1 MCSIWRDYIYYYLYN
16 IKRFMCLRVALNLLV
31 LKILEIYIYLYV
43 YIYIYIY
50 LYIYVSIGENLN
62 VVFFFLF
69 IILLCLSF
77 IRHLSD
83 VTLYQFFLL
92 FRFLLFRFVAPSC
105 RSLLINIVSLH
116 CDDVNSPGGVVSFK
130 YINFLNWRGPS

>member
-31 LKILEIYIYLYV
+31 LKILEIYIYLY
-43 YIYIYIY
+43 IYIC
-50 LYIYVSIGENLN
+50 VPIGENLN

-77 IRHLSD
+77 ICHLSD

-92 FRFLLFRFVAPSC
+92 FRFLLFRFVIPSH

>member
-31 LKILEIYIYLYV
+31 LKILEIYIYIFIYL
-43 YIYIYIY
+43 YIYIYIC
-50 LYIYVSIGENLN
+50 VPIGENLN

>member
-1 MCSIWRDYIYYYLYN
+1 
-16 IKRFMCLRVALNLLV
+16 MCLRVALNLLV
-31 LKILEIYIYLYV
+31 LKILEIYIYV
-43 YIYIYIY
+43 P
-50 LYIYVSIGENLN
+50 IGENLN

-92 FRFLLFRFVAPSC
+92 FRFVTPSH

>member
-1 MCSIWRDYIYYYLYN
+1 
-16 IKRFMCLRVALNLLV
+16 MCLRVALNLLV
-31 LKILEIYIYLYV
+31 LKILEIYIYV
-43 YIYIYIY
+43 P
-50 LYIYVSIGENLN
+50 IGENLN

-83 VTLYQFFLL
+83 VTLSQFFLL